1 MAAVSVIYF
10 DLKSHLK
17 GISWLGLNY
26 YDLNEGLNVCSKSG
40 SYNASVKT
48 TLRIKSREEPL
59 HCYKYMWWRLE
70 DSFPSSCILISN
82 QLNGIYWGCI
92 QGNIIPEGRYLIS
105 YRSPFIWSFIDNK
118 SVLSPHQVEVKLER
132 HRQLDVIYFGYWG
145 SNNIKL
151 L

>member
-1 MAAVSVIYF
+1 MFLQCRCQNNSEDKVKRGHTVTNMME
-10 DLKSHLK
+10 LRG
-17 GISWLGLNY
+17 GIS
-26 YDLNEGLNVCSKSG
+26 
-40 SYNASVKT
+40 
-48 TLRIKSREEPL
+48 
-59 HCYKYMWWRLE
+59 
-70 DSFPSSCILISN
+70 SFSCILISN

-145 SNNIKL
+145 STMLNCYKYLIILPSNMKMSTNISNGPSEEGIISWKKTE
-151 L
+151 